1 MGHLGA
7 GRFWNSSTTRCE
19 LKAAAG
25 GAVGDFVGI
34 GFQVGDESGSVVAGM
49 LGCTTSRKGA
59 AAIMETGRKPSR
71 DRRTT
76 FLTVNGPVTCE
87 PPVPT
92 RMV

>member
-1 MGHLGA
+1 M
-7 GRFWNSSTTRCE
+7 S
-19 LKAAAG
+19 
-25 GAVGDFVGI
+25 
-34 GFQVGDESGSVVAGM
+34 SGSVVAGM

-59 AAIMETGRKPSR
+59 AAIMETGTKSLSGSNG
-71 DRRTT
+71 T